1 MTRRIRDIVPRKRC
15 LFDDF
20 KFSSPGDDELSLFD
34 ELATLTSVEAAVER
48 LHVEGPVVTLHVRCG
63 DRSEVVEIAHRKYY
77 FPPTAII
84 AFFDREL
91 ELHGRPH
98 RLVPCRDG
106 SVEGEAVVLASP
118 DEIAQLAAFLVT
130 TEHAEN

>member
-1 MTRRIRDIVPRKRC
+1 MTRRIRDIVPRGRC

-20 KFSSPGDDELSLFD
+20 KCSSPGDDELSLFD
-34 ELATLTSVEAAVER
+34 ELATLASVEAAVER
-48 LHVEGPVVTLHVRCG
+48 LHIEGPVITLHVRCG
-63 DRSEVVEIAHRKYY
+63 DRNEVVEIAHRKYS

-84 AFFDREL
+84 AFLDREL

-106 SVEGEAVVLASP
+106 SLEGEAVVLASP
-118 DEIAQLAAFLVT
+118 EEIAQLAAFVV
-130 TEHAEN
+130 ASADVGN